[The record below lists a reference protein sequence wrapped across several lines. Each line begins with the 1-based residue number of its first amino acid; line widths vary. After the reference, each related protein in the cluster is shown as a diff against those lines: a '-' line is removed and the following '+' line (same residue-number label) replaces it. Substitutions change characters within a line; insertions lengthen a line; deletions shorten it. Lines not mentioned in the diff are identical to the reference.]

1 MPSRIT
7 QNDEIL
13 KRLDLMNARL
23 NSQSEKIDHLTR
35 DIDQMKGGLAV
46 LRAIGALLGV
56 GGLGALLTW
65 MIQQGK

>member
-1 MPSRIT
+1 MSPRTS
-7 QNDEIL
+7 QNAEIL
-13 KRLDLMNARL
+13 KRLDLMNTRL
-23 NSQSEKIDHLTR
+23 NAQSDKIDALTS

-65 MIQQGK
+65 IIGQSK

>member
-1 MPSRIT
+1 MSPRTS
-7 QNDEIL
+7 QNAEIL
-13 KRLDLMNARL
+13 KRLDLMNTRL
-23 NSQSEKIDHLTR
+23 NAQSDKIDALTS

-65 MIQQGK
+65 MIQQSK

>member
-1 MPSRIT
+1 VSPRIS
-7 QNDEIL
+7 QNAEIL
-13 KRLDLMNARL
+13 KRLDLMNTRL
-23 NSQSEKIDHLTR
+23 NAQSDKIDALTS

-65 MIQQGK
+65 MIQQSK

>member
-1 MPSRIT
+1 
-7 QNDEIL
+7 
-13 KRLDLMNARL
+13 MNTRL
-23 NSQSEKIDHLTR
+23 NAQSDKIDALTS

-65 MIQQGK
+65 MIGQSK

>member
-1 MPSRIT
+1 VSPRTS
-7 QNDEIL
+7 QNAEIL
-13 KRLDLMNARL
+13 KRLDLMNTRL
-23 NSQSEKIDHLTR
+23 NSQSDKIDALTS

-65 MIQQGK
+65 IIGQSK

>member
-1 MPSRIT
+1 MSPRTS
-7 QNDEIL
+7 QDAEIL
-13 KRLDLMNARL
+13 KRLDLMNTRL
-23 NSQSEKIDHLTR
+23 NAQSDKIDALTS

-65 MIQQGK
+65 MIQQSK

>member
-1 MPSRIT
+1 VSPRTS
-7 QNDEIL
+7 QNAEIL
-13 KRLDLMNARL
+13 KRLDLMNTRL
-23 NSQSEKIDHLTR
+23 NAQSDKIDALTS

-65 MIQQGK
+65 MIQQSK

>member
-1 MPSRIT
+1 MSPRTS
-7 QNDEIL
+7 QNAEIL
-13 KRLDLMNARL
+13 KRLDLMNTRL
-23 NSQSEKIDHLTR
+23 NAQSDKIDALTS

-65 MIQQGK
+65 MIGQSK

>member
-1 MPSRIT
+1 MSPRIS
-7 QNDEIL
+7 QNAEIL
-13 KRLDLMNARL
+13 KRLDLMNTRL
-23 NSQSEKIDHLTR
+23 NAQSDKIDALTS

-65 MIQQGK
+65 MIQQSK

>member
-1 MPSRIT
+1 MSPRTS
-7 QNDEIL
+7 QNAEIL
-13 KRLDLMNARL
+13 KRLDLMNTRL
-23 NSQSEKIDHLTR
+23 NAQSDKIDALTS

>member
-1 MPSRIT
+1 MSPRTS
-7 QNDEIL
+7 QNAEIL
-13 KRLDLMNARL
+13 KRLDLMNTRL
-23 NSQSEKIDHLTR
+23 NAQSDKIDTLTS

-65 MIQQGK
+65 MIQQSK